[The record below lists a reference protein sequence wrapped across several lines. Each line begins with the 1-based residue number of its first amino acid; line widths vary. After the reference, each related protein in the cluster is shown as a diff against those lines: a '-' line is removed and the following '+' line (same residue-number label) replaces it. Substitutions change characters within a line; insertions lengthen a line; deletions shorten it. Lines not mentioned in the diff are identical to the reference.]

1 MKHTTTMEQF
11 EALHEAIEKVR
22 STSKTVKVDKEALL
36 NLLMDHSD
44 MTHKL
49 EGGIQ

>member
-1 MKHTTTMEQF
+1 MKHVTTQEQF
-11 EALHEAIEKVR
+11 EGLHEATAKVR

-49 EGGIQ
+49 EGGIR